1 MTAAA
6 QFSPDVVVIGA
17 GMGGGL
23 AGRALA
29 EAGLSVL
36 FLERGPTPPRLAVNA
51 MAAEPGNASA
61 RELLGCWPAPTR
73 AVIGGVPSLPVAN
86 QGVGPGGTSAFYGA
100 ALERPA
106 RRDLETVG
114 AMAHPTGGWPVGH
127 DEFAPWFDRAQQL
140 LYLSGTSDPLGDP
153 PAVPLLTP
161 PPLSPAHEAQ
171 AAQLRRRG
179 LHPYR
184 TPLGIRYLPGCLEC
198 IGHRCPLSCKMDGRS
213 AGVEPALATGRAQL
227 WDRAVV
233 RRLLG
238 RGRRV
243 EGVEV
248 EVGGRLRIVRA
259 PVVVLAAGAMSSPRL
274 LLASA
279 SEDWPQGCANG
290 SGLVGR
296 GLMFH
301 LDEMF
306 ALWAPRGLSR
316 QGPRKTFSLRDFY
329 DGAGVPGLEPAAPER
344 LGLVQALGVRAEY
357 GLILAALRA
366 RLESSAFHR
375 LPGLRLALHLPAA
388 MAARLLGSAD
398 LYAAMI
404 EDLPSDENR
413 VLYDPDNPD
422 DLLFTYDFPAELL
435 ARRHRLRRQ
444 LVRRFGRGRILFLNH
459 RPEPNLAHACGTLRF
474 SDDPARGVLDRDCRA
489 HELDNLYVAD
499 ASFMPTSTGVN
510 PSLTI
515 AANALRVA
523 GIIAASR
530 SASRKGVL

>member
-1 MTAAA
+1 MNRGG
-6 QFSPDVVVIGA
+6 QLSPDVVVIGA

-36 FLERGPTPPRLAVNA
+36 FLERGPTPPRRAVNA
-51 MAAEPGNASA
+51 MVAEFDDPFA
-61 RELLGCWPAPTR
+61 RELLGCWPTPMR
-73 AVIGGVPSLPVAN
+73 ATVGAVPCQPLTS

-106 RRDLETVG
+106 RRDLETVET
-114 AMAHPTGGWPVGH
+114 MAHPTGGWPVGH
-127 DEFAPWFDRAQQL
+127 DEFAPWFDRAQEL
-140 LYLSGTSDPLGDP
+140 LHLSGTPDPLGDP
-153 PAVPLLTP
+153 PAVPLSPP
-161 PPLSPAHEAQ
+161 PPLSPAHEAL

-184 TPLGIRYLPGCLEC
+184 TPLGIRRLPGCLEC
-198 IGHRCPLSCKMDGRS
+198 IGHRCPMPCKMDGRS
-213 AGVEPALATGRAQL
+213 AGVEPALATGRAVL

-238 RGRRV
+238 RGRRI

-248 EVGGRLRIVRA
+248 EIGGRLRIVRA
-259 PVVVLAAGAMSSPRL
+259 PVVVLAAGALSSPRL

-279 SEDWPQGCANG
+279 SEDWPRGCANG

-301 LDEMF
+301 LNELF
-306 ALWAPRGLSR
+306 ALWPPRGLSR

-329 DGAGVPGLEPAAPER
+329 DGAGGPQPER
-344 LGLVQALGVRAEY
+344 MGLVQALGVPAEY
-357 GLILAALRA
+357 GVIMAALRS
-366 RLESSAFHR
+366 RLESSGLR
-375 LPGLRLALHLPAA
+375 GVPGLRLALHLPAA
-388 MAARLLGSAD
+388 VAARLLGSAD

-404 EDLPSDENR
+404 EDLPRDDNR
-413 VLYDPDNPD
+413 VAYDPANPD
-422 DLLFTYDFPAELL
+422 DLLLSYDFPAELL
-435 ARRHRLRRQ
+435 SRRRRLRRQ
-444 LVRRFGRGRILFLNH
+444 LVRRFGRGRLLFLNH
-459 RPEPNLAHACGTLRF
+459 RPEINYAHACGTLRF
-474 SDDPARGVLDRDCRA
+474 SDDPALGVLDRDCRA
-489 HELDNLYVAD
+489 HELDNLYVVD
-499 ASFMPTSTGVN
+499 SSFMPTSTGVN

-523 GIIAASR
+523 AAIVAR
-530 SASRKGVL
+530 PRAGREEAP